1 MHLNHWVRETQML
14 IENHL
19 VATGK
24 VIEPKPTAP
33 PVRPKGGPRGREESI
48 YEQLVSALSKAKA
61 A

>member
-1 MHLNHWVRETQML
+1 ML

-24 VIEPKPTAP
+24 VTEPKPTAP
-33 PVRPKGGPRGREESI
+33 PIRPKGGPRGREEKIYEKGI
-48 YEQLVSALSKAKA
+48 YEQFHKWVGMSKAKA